1 MNIYRICELNSNS
14 TLSKNMFT
22 RIKYGM
28 LYVKPKVQLS
38 SVGDNN
44 YSLKLRRDCVVSFV
58 SQAIFE
64 GVKKRGI
71 KLSKLA
77 NSLTTKTWYLSI

>member
-1 MNIYRICELNSNS
+1 MNIYRICELNSNP

-22 RIKYGM
+22 RIKSGM

-38 SVGDNN
+38 SAGDNN

-58 SQAIFE
+58 SSQAIFE

-77 NSLTTKTWYLSI
+77 KSLTTKTWF